1 VKVSEIG
8 FDGSN
13 MNRNTSEYLPS
24 ILNVVAAVGVSLI
37 SFFVEL
43 RFPISKEIA
52 KFGGL
57 FIVAIG
63 MGLVIWA
70 AAHIRGAFLGEVEPR
85 LDVLVQDG
93 PYRFV
98 RHPVYLGMTIAL
110 AGIPVALRSWPGL
123 IGVFVLFL
131 PSEIYRAR
139 LEEKAMFRK
148 FGSAWENYATQTGF
162 ILPRIG

>member
-1 VKVSEIG
+1 
-8 FDGSN
+8 
-13 MNRNTSEYLPS
+13 MNRNTSEYLPA

-43 RFPISKEIA
+43 RFPMSKEIA
-52 KFGGL
+52 KSLGL
-57 FIVAIG
+57 FIVVVG

-70 AAHIRGAFLGEVEPR
+70 AAHIKGAFLGEVEPR

-110 AGIPVALRSWPGL
+110 AGLPVALRSWLGL
-123 IGVFVLFL
+123 IGVFALFL

-139 LEEKAMFRK
+139 LEEKTLLRE
-148 FGSAWENYATQTGF
+148 FGSEWEHYAAHTGF
-162 ILPRIG
+162 ILPLIGKE